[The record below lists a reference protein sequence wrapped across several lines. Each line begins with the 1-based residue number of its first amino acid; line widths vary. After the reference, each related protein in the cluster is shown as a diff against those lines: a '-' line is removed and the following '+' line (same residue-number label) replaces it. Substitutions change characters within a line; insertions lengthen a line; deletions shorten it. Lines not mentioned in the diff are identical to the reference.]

1 MLKKIIK
8 DILKNNKHSFKNR
21 LYKSINLK
29 LINEINKSDLRKKN
43 KKKLIFQFWKIVF
56 PFFSMGSINS
66 LHLFGL
72 DEIILFCY
80 YFSSRKKYKSCRYWW
95 KHRITQYYNE
105 SFLR

>member
-43 KKKLIFQFWKIVF
+43 KKKIYFLIFGKIVF

-66 LHLFGL
+66 LHLFVL
-72 DEIILFCY
+72 DEIILFVII
-80 YFSSRKKYKSCRYWW
+80 FHLENIKKLQILVETSDY
-95 KHRITQYYNE
+95 TV
-105 SFLR
+105 L